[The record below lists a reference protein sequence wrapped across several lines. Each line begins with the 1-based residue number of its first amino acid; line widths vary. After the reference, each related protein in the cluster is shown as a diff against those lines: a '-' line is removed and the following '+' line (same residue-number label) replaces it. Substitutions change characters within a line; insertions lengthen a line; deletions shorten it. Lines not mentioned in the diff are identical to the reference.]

1 PVYQSARAQYQSS
14 IEALPQA
21 RAGYLPVLTGQAS
34 AFRNDVQFE
43 SVPSLAYN
51 TTTYAVTLSQPV
63 FRLQNWIAI
72 GEAKQQVVQAEAALA
87 SAGSDLIVRVAQ
99 AYFDVL
105 LAQDNVALSESQM
118 AAISEQLAQA
128 KRNFEVGTA
137 TIVDTLEAQARYDQ
151 AAAKL
156 ISDKNDLEVKR
167 RALLQ
172 FLGKAPE
179 ALAPLK
185 DPLVLAPPQPADI
198 ETWVKAA
205 EESSFTVVSAKAN
218 LEIAR
223 EEVDRQK

>member
-1 PVYQSARAQYQSS
+1 MRALRAGLAAALAMALGPAHAVDLLQVYRDSLTSDPVYQSARAQYQSS

-105 LAQDNVALSESQM
+105 
-118 AAISEQLAQA
+118 
-128 KRNFEVGTA
+128 
-137 TIVDTLEAQARYDQ
+137 
-151 AAAKL
+151 
-156 ISDKNDLEVKR
+156 
-167 RALLQ
+167 
-172 FLGKAPE
+172 
-179 ALAPLK
+179 
-185 DPLVLAPPQPADI
+185 
-198 ETWVKAA
+198 
-205 EESSFTVVSAKAN
+205 
-218 LEIAR
+218 
-223 EEVDRQK
+223 